1 MSRLPAA
8 NRETFPEELTYVWD
22 RLDRDATAADGS
34 GAANIFRA
42 MGNNP
47 RILLGYLRLANP
59 LWAHCGLDVKTR
71 EIVILRAAYVQN
83 SAYEWH
89 QHVRIGRDAGLTD
102 DQINAVR
109 DPAASTILADNE
121 KALCAYVDSLAVS
134 NHPGDAVYN
143 ALAKHYDNVA
153 MVGITILVA
162 FYFATAKFL
171 GAMEVETEDPFI
183 GWDV

>member
-1 MSRLPAA
+1 MSRLPSA
-8 NRETFPEELTYVWD
+8 NRETFPEELKYVWD
-22 RLDRDATAADGS
+22 RLEGDTTAGDGT
-34 GAANIFRA
+34 GTANIFRA

-89 QHVRIGRDAGLTD
+89 QHVTIGRNAGLTD
-102 DQINAVR
+102 AQINATL
-109 DPAASTILADNE
+109 DPAASTVLAENE
-121 KALCAYVDSLAVS
+121 KALCAYVDAMAVS
-134 NHPGDAVYN
+134 NHPGDVVYN
-143 ALAKHYDNVA
+143 ALRKHYDDAA
-153 MVGITILVA
+153 MVGITILIA

-171 GAMEVETEDPFI
+171 GAMEVETEVPFI
-183 GWDV
+183 GWVL